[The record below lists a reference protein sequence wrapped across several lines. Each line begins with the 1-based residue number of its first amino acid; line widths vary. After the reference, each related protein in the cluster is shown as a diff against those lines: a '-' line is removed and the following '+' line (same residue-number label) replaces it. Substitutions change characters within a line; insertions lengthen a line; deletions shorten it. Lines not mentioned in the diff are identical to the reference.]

1 MAYKDITIEELKQS
15 LDIVQVAQMYGEL
28 VKSGSNY
35 VYKDDRSISI
45 SPSKQIF
52 SNFNGEITGGS
63 VLDLVCYMENLS
75 IADGIKRLK
84 ELAGKQE
91 YKLDLAKMI
100 KRKEK
105 EEKKK
110 SINFQK
116 LGYIG
121 VQELR
126 ASKSLYADVVDEKE
140 NLLGVSLIGDGIR
153 KLFQADFFEPSFKP
167 KLDYIFNRFIGYNS
181 FFKCPSII
189 LRDDT
194 DRIVDVIAYR
204 PQKPANYKEWSS
216 PKYIYKNPTNRG
228 EKFLYPFRKEAE
240 YIAKKEGFFIVGEGI
255 KNALNALVYSV
266 PFITIESSSTKM
278 SDALVSYIRAWYEK
292 GYSIITMFD
301 GDKAGAKA
309 YENFKERTGLEVKN
323 FFAFDSG
330 LDFVDYLQS
339 GESV

>member
-1 MAYKDITIEELKQS
+1 M
-15 LDIVQVAQMYGEL
+15 
-28 VKSGSNY
+28 
-35 VYKDDRSISI
+35 
-45 SPSKQIF
+45 
-52 SNFNGEITGGS
+52 
-63 VLDLVCYMENLS
+63 
-75 IADGIKRLK
+75 
-84 ELAGKQE
+84 
-91 YKLDLAKMI
+91 
-100 KRKEK
+100 
-105 EEKKK
+105 
-110 SINFQK
+110 
-116 LGYIG
+116 
-121 VQELR
+121 
-126 ASKSLYADVVDEKE
+126 YADVVDENE

-153 KLFQADFFEPSFKP
+153 KLFQTDFFEPSFKP
-167 KLDYIFNRFIGYNS
+167 KLDYIFNRFVGYNS

-216 PKYIYKNPTNRG
+216 PKYIYKNSGNRG

-240 YIAKKEGFFIVGEGI
+240 HIAKKEGFFIVGEGI

-309 YENFKERTGLEVKN
+309 YENFKKQTGLEVKN
-323 FFAFDSG
+323 FFAFDSN